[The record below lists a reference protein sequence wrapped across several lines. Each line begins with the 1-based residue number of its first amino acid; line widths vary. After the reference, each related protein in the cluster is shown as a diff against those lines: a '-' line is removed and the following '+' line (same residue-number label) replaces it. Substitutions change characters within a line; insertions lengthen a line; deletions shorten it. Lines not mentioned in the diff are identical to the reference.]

1 MSSAVGDKKKIK
13 IPKKGV
19 KRFQKQKQKVFRA
32 NEPFISVFMW
42 GVNHSIKELACVR
55 IPLMLMPDDFKA
67 YSKVKI
73 DNHIFNK
80 ENLPSHFKVKEYC
93 PVVFRRLREIFGI
106 TEKDYVNSL
115 CFSQPIRTDN
125 SGRSGARFLLSF
137 DERFVIKTL
146 SSEDIAEVHELLP
159 KYHQYVVEH
168 SCKTLLPQYMGMYR
182 LTLNNSEHYMIVM
195 KNVFSPKHRV
205 QTKYDLKGSTV
216 QRDASDKEKKKDLP
230 TFKDNDFVK
239 ANIKLHLDQNVREEF
254 LTKLKNDAEFLAKLK
269 LMDYSLLVGIH
280 NSDLSSENTDSS
292 TDDNCAGSSSPPE
305 SPTEFAGGPMSPQ
318 ICEIEP
324 DYGQFYAIN
333 SAANSTKREVYYMG
347 LIDILTHYDT
357 KKKAAHA
364 MKTAKHG
371 LGADFSVK
379 SPRVYAHRLIQRLE
393 QATSGDDQATGD
405 CHSLSCGNLAK
416 PFRPDLQVLRHCY
429 SNDELYR
436 HRAAGTPVNQKVNR
450 KFSSDK
456 KNKRSKSAL

>member
-106 TEKDYVNSL
+106 SEKDYVNSL

-146 SSEDIAEVHELLP
+146 SSEDIAEMHELLP

-216 QRDASDKEKKKDLP
+216 QRDASDKEKKKELP

-239 ANIKLHLDQNVREEF
+239 ANIKLHLDADVREEF

-280 NSDLSSENTDSS
+280 NSDLAENNQTDSS
-292 TDDNCAGSSSPPE
+292 TDDNGAGSSSPPE
-305 SPTEFAGGPMSPQ
+305 SPTEFAGGPISPLDN
-318 ICEIEP
+318 ETEA

-333 SAANSTKREVYYMG
+333 SAANSSKREVYYMG

-371 LGADFSVK
+371 AGAEISSIGPTQYAKRFMDFIREHVT
-379 SPRVYAHRLIQRLE
+379 
-393 QATSGDDQATGD
+393 TSSQ
-405 CHSLSCGNLAK
+405 
-416 PFRPDLQVLRHCY
+416 
-429 SNDELYR
+429 
-436 HRAAGTPVNQKVNR
+436 
-450 KFSSDK
+450 
-456 KNKRSKSAL
+456 